1 MRPQDM
7 KGAAP
12 EPRVWEAPYV
22 ARGGGGHQG
31 RPQVPHRRLQRHT
44 HCAIFADITAPCKHP
59 QMPPLDRS
67 SSL

>member
-1 MRPQDM
+1 MELPKNPVCVRHPTWL
-7 KGAAP
+7 G
-12 EPRVWEAPYV
+12 WV
-22 ARGGGGHQG
+22 AHEG
-31 RPQVPHRRLQRHT
+31 RPQVLCRWLQRHT